1 MHSVLKMDK
10 GGHVIVDEYQNTSVD
25 KIYAL
30 GDVCGKALLTPGK
43 LYTLYQSLIGR
54 IREAMLREPPCYILI
69 TDKMFTFLLLDSN
82 DFMKFLHSRL
92 LNF

>member
-1 MHSVLKMDK
+1 MDK

-43 LYTLYQSLIGR
+43 LYMLYQRLIGS
-54 IREAMLREPPCYILI
+54 
-69 TDKMFTFLLLDSN
+69 LDFRSVYL
-82 DFMKFLHSRL
+82 DQKCI
-92 LNF
+92 